1 MKQKNNR
8 TKPSTKPLYDD
19 HDLAAEWYR
28 KNERKGRRIST
39 PETVSE
45 EEETVASL
53 DEILTLDAETAMQSI
68 EDAPTEE
75 KENNEDETTSHESVS
90 FVGSPEAYDPEL
102 SSPIALLLFC
112 CGLKEWL
119 YATDMKTTYDMKTT
133 VA

>member
-1 MKQKNNR
+1 MKQKKK
-8 TKPSTKPLYDD
+8 TKKTTKPLYDD

-28 KNERKGRRIST
+28 KNDRKGRRIST
-39 PETVSE
+39 PETISE

-53 DEILTLDAETAMQSI
+53 DQILTLDAETAMQSI

-75 KENNEDETTSHESVS
+75 KENEDETTSHESVS
-90 FVGSPEAYDPEL
+90 LVGSPEAYDPEL

>member
-1 MKQKNNR
+1 M
-8 TKPSTKPLYDD
+8 YDD
-19 HDLAAEWYR
+19 HDLEAEWYR
-28 KNERKGRRIST
+28 KNDRKGRRIST
-39 PETVSE
+39 PETISE

-75 KENNEDETTSHESVS
+75 KENEDETTSHESVS
-90 FVGSPEAYDPEL
+90 FVGSPEAYDPEI

-119 YATDMKTTYDMKTT
+119 YATDMKTTYDKTT
-133 VA
+133 VAPSTRYK

>member
-1 MKQKNNR
+1 MKQKNR
-8 TKPSTKPLYDD
+8 TKPSSKPLYDD

-28 KNERKGRRIST
+28 KNERKGRRLST

-75 KENNEDETTSHESVS
+75 KENEDESTSHDSAS

>member
-1 MKQKNNR
+1 MKQTNR

-28 KNERKGRRIST
+28 KNERKGQRLST

-75 KENNEDETTSHESVS
+75 KENNEDETTSHDSVS